1 MTFDEKLKSIVGAA
15 HVRTAPA
22 ERALY
27 AYDATPIAD
36 LVMPDAVVL
45 PASAEE
51 VAALLGLANELGMSV
66 VARGAGTNVTG
77 GTRPV
82 QGGLVISTQRMNR
95 ILDLDVD
102 NLQAVVQPGVVTEDL
117 QEAAEAVGLFYPPDP
132 QSAETCTIGGN
143 LAENAGGPRAVKYGV
158 TRHYVLALQAA
169 MADGRLLRF
178 GARTL
183 KSVVGYDMTSL
194 LVGSEGTLAFIT
206 EATLRLI
213 PQPEARGTLL
223 AVFSEVEQAAAAVA
237 SVLQAGNLPAALEF
251 VDQTALQALPPDLGL
266 PAEAAALLVLEVDG
280 SKTEVAAS
288 GARVAACLNESGALR
303 VDLTEDAGEA
313 DRLWQAR
320 RAVGPALAK
329 IAPLKINE
337 DVVVPI
343 SRLPDA
349 VRRIRAIADS
359 YSIRCAIFGHAGD
372 GNLHVNFLL
381 DQGDQEGLLRV
392 RDAVAKT
399 FEVVVDLGGSISGEH
414 GIGTAKQAFVGLEL
428 EPSVIELMRA
438 VKQVFDPK
446 GIMNPGKIF

>member
-15 HVRTAPA
+15 HVRMAPA

-27 AYDATPIAD
+27 AYDATPMAD

-51 VAALLGLANELGMSV
+51 VAALLGFANELGMPV
-66 VARGAGTNVTG
+66 VARGAGTNLTG

-82 QGGLVISTQRMNR
+82 RGGLVISTQRMNK
-95 ILDLDVD
+95 ILSLDVD

-117 QEAAEAVGLFYPPDP
+117 QEAAEARGLFYPPDP
-132 QSAETCTIGGN
+132 QSAETCTLGGN

-206 EATLRLI
+206 EATLRLLA
-213 PQPEARGTLL
+213 QPDQRGTLL
-223 AVFSEVEQAAAAVA
+223 AFFANVEAAAAAVA
-237 SVLQAGNLPAALEF
+237 ATLQSGILPSAIEF
-251 VDQTALQALPPDLGL
+251 VDQTSIRVLPKELGI
-266 PAEAAALLVLEVDG
+266 PAEAEALLVLEVDG
-280 SKTEVAAS
+280 SAEQVEADSERVEERMKKS
-288 GARVAACLNESGALR
+288 GAFGIQRTRDAQES
-303 VDLTEDAGEA
+303 
-313 DRLWQAR
+313 DRFWQAR
-320 RAVGPALAK
+320 REVGPSLAK
-329 IAPLKINE
+329 IAPLKVNE

-343 SRLPDA
+343 ARLPEA
-349 VRRIRAIADS
+349 VHAIH
-359 YSIRCAIFGHAGD
+359 SIGERHRVLCAIYGHAGD

-381 DQGDQEGLLRV
+381 EQGDEAGLLSV
-392 RDAVAKT
+392 RQAVAET
-399 FEVVVDLGGSISGEH
+399 FELVVDLGGSISGEH
-414 GIGTAKQAFVGLEL
+414 GIGTAKKDFVGLEL
-428 EPSVIELMRA
+428 EPPVVELMRA
-438 VKQVFDPK
+438 VKQVFDPR